1 VRRSTGR
8 ASLRATIEHRGN
20 RINAYIQIAIGFAV
34 AAIAAGAGL
43 RLFPGFRSHESK
55 SGTYRPGA
63 APTASSRL
71 PLVGG
76 PAILIAIGA
85 GGIAAVIAGQGAALL
100 MSLLAG
106 LPFFA
111 IGFADDL
118 KKAVRGH
125 GFGDGRSMLLA
136 AGAATIA
143 AIVYT
148 LAPAAESP
156 FGLRHWVGPGAFG
169 DVVFG
174 FWAFVLFLVVA
185 VSTGISDGV
194 DGLTS
199 GLSTIAAVGI
209 ALAATVAAAAAG
221 PAWIVAGAS
230 AGILVLNLPSSW
242 ALRAGRRRRARIYL
256 GDSGALMLGAFLTAA
271 ALAAGVDLLLPL
283 IGGFLILEGLSSV
296 VQAKI
301 LVPFYRRSA
310 RFGGPE
316 RHSIQHSEFPLPFV
330 AAPFHHHLELI
341 GLGRRQVV
349 LLLWI
354 FAAGGAGLAL
364 LIAAIGTIPWTVAL
378 YGVGVLKMAVVWF
391 GFSSLR
397 PASLTVQTTPDGS
410 CLALV
415 HGWRRRRLGLLPTLT
430 ARRHL
435 LPEGGTILGS
445 IPLDRPMNPIVARRL
460 FDEAVVGF
468 DATEAGS

>member
-1 VRRSTGR
+1 M
-8 ASLRATIEHRGN
+8 
-20 RINAYIQIAIGFAV
+20 
-34 AAIAAGAGL
+34 
-43 RLFPGFRSHESK
+43 
-55 SGTYRPGA
+55 
-63 APTASSRL
+63 
-71 PLVGG
+71 
-76 PAILIAIGA
+76 
-85 GGIAAVIAGQGAALL
+85 IAGQGTALL
-100 MSLLAG
+100 MILLAG

-118 KKAVRGH
+118 KKAARGR
-125 GFGDGRSMLLA
+125 GFGDGRSMQLA
-136 AGAATIA
+136 AGAAAIA
-143 AIVYT
+143 AIVYM
-148 LAPAAESP
+148 LAPAGESA
-156 FGLRHWVGPGAFG
+156 FGLRHWVGPGVFG

-174 FWAFVLFLVVA
+174 LWAFLLFLVVA

-209 ALAATVAAAAAG
+209 ALAATVAAAAPG
-221 PAWIVAGAS
+221 PTWIAAGAS
-230 AGILVLNLPSSW
+230 AGILVLNLPSNW
-242 ALRAGRRRRARIYL
+242 APPAGRTRRARIYL
-256 GDSGALMLGAFLTAA
+256 GDSGALLLGALLTAA

-283 IGGFLILEGLSSV
+283 IGGILILEGLSSV

-316 RHSIQHSEFPLPFV
+316 RHSIHHSEFPLPFV

-349 LLLWI
+349 LLLWA

-364 LIAAIGTIPWTVAL
+364 VIAAIGTIPWTVAL
-378 YGVGVLKMAVVWF
+378 YGIGVLELALVWF

-397 PASLTVQTTPDGS
+397 PARLTVQATPDGS

-415 HGWRRRRLGLLPTLT
+415 HGWRRRRFGLLPTLT

-435 LPEGGTILGS
+435 LPEGGAVPDS
-445 IPLDRPMNPIVARRL
+445 IPLDRPINPIAARGM
-460 FDEAVVGF
+460 FDEAIAGL

>member
-1 VRRSTGR
+1 MGRSAGAAR
-8 ASLRATIEHRGN
+8 LHAVIEHRGN
-20 RINAYIQIAIGFAV
+20 RIDAYIQIAIGFAV

-43 RLFPGFRSHESK
+43 KLFPGFRSRESK
-55 SGTYRPGA
+55 SGTYRPGV
-63 APTASSRL
+63 APTVSSRL

-85 GGIAAVIAGQGAALL
+85 GGIAAVIAGQGTVIL
-100 MSLLAG
+100 MILLAG
-106 LPFFA
+106 VPFFA

-118 KKAVRGH
+118 KKAARGR
-125 GFGDGRSMLLA
+125 GFGDGRSFFLA
-136 AGAATIA
+136 AGAAAIA

-148 LAPAAESP
+148 LAPVAESP
-156 FGLRHWVGPGAFG
+156 FGLRHWVGAGAFG

-174 FWAFVLFLVVA
+174 LWAFLLFLVVA

-209 ALAATVAAAAAG
+209 ALAATAAMAASG

-242 ALRAGRRRRARIYL
+242 APRAGRKRRARIYL
-256 GDSGALMLGAFLTAA
+256 GDSGALLLGALLTAA

-283 IGGFLILEGLSSV
+283 IGGILILEGLSSV

-316 RHSIQHSEFPLPFV
+316 RHSIHHSEFPLPFV

-341 GLGRRQVV
+341 GLGRRQLV
-349 LLLWI
+349 LLLWT
-354 FAAGGAGLAL
+354 FAAGGAGVAL
-364 LIAAIGTIPWTVAL
+364 VIAAIGTIPWTVAL
-378 YGVGVLKMAVVWF
+378 YGVGVLELAFVWF

-397 PASLTVQTTPDGS
+397 PARLIVQATPDGS

-415 HGWRRRRLGLLPTLT
+415 HGWRRRRFGLLPTLT

-435 LPEGGTILGS
+435 LPEGGAVFDS
-445 IPLDRPMNPIVARRL
+445 VPLDRPMNPIAARRL
-460 FDEAVVGF
+460 FDEVVAGF
-468 DATEAGS
+468 DATETGS